1 MRSVLS
7 VHWRDWCWSWSSNSL
22 ATWCEEL
29 THWKRPWCWEN
40 WGQEEKGITEDGMAG
55 WHHWLNGHEFGWWT
69 GRPGMLWFMGLQ
81 RVGHNWVTKLNWTKW
96 MSLSLFCLL
105 YCFSSSHLPFLT
117 SLFLFIF
124 TGCQI
129 SIESII
135 FQITICKNCL

>member
-1 MRSVLS
+1 MRWL
-7 VHWRDWCWSWSSNSL
+7 D
-22 ATWCEEL
+22 
-29 THWKRPWCWEN
+29 
-40 WGQEEKGITEDGMAG
+40 GITDSMDMSLGRLLS
-55 WHHWLNGHEFGWWT
+55 WWWT
-69 GRPGMLWFMGLQ
+69 GRPGMLRFMGLQ

-96 MSLSLFCLL
+96 MSLSFFCLL

-135 FQITICKNCL
+135 FQITICKNCLQILNAIHFCIQLLFCVPCKFLKLYMLFIKIFYFPNILL